1 MSRGRTFPEIVLL
14 ALATIRNTIIIGD
27 VNGTRIKKRKGE
39 TMATATITCEC
50 WKCGGT
56 GYIAAFSGI
65 ANGTCFKCNG
75 SGKLTGKAAKPKPV
89 KPLTEWQ
96 RQQVD
101 LIEKGELSGL
111 SFGKLSELRNFAHWP
126 LPQVPNLLATWKQR
140 GEEHFQAAQDV
151 AWHENHARIMAGW
164 AR

>member
-1 MSRGRTFPEIVLL
+1 
-14 ALATIRNTIIIGD
+14 
-27 VNGTRIKKRKGE
+27 
-39 TMATATITCEC
+39 MAAATITCEC

-96 RQQVD
+96 RRQVD
-101 LIEKGELSGL
+101 LIEKGDLSGL
-111 SFGKLSELRNFAHWP
+111 SFGQLSELRNFAHWP
-126 LPQVPNLLATWKQR
+126 LPQVPTLLQTWRER
-140 GEEHFQAAQDV
+140 GEQHFQAAQDV
-151 AWHENHARIMAGW
+151 AWHKQHERIMAGW